1 MEEIQAKDYVVS
13 HYEQYP
19 FEMKSKEDMI
29 ALLNILQVNDETLDT
44 MHDAVFNGYDSFM
57 GIFGE
62 WNTDQEL
69 YEAVMEFNVFFTEEE
84 FIDWI
89 LEQQSL
95 LLEEGYDDPVEEI
108 RSWTDDDEISDTHIY
123 KTEDGYVLRV
133 NY

>member
-19 FEMKSKEDMI
+19 FEMKSKGDMI
-29 ALLNILQVNDETLDT
+29 ALLNILQANDETLDT

-95 LLEEGYDDPVEEI
+95 LPEEGYDDPVAEI
-108 RSWTDDDEISDTHIY
+108 HCWTYDDEPSDTHIY